1 MSKAI
6 TRDGVW
12 SQTVLCHLIP
22 GVRHVSQ
29 PLLIF
34 HLKVVHVIEADMIL
48 IGEVELVSPI
58 LRAFPGSTWR
68 KSVELTWKCLADRYD
83 IDTNHQCGTHIHIS
97 LDPFFNVRELVQIAQ
112 AVLHFE
118 PAIEALV
125 PEDRRGNDFC
135 KSNWL
140 GSPHLGAANIS
151 RPDSVAKIGK
161 IQDPSELIRCM
172 GNREDRGYSRNFLS
186 LMDKKKRTL
195 EFRKPP
201 GSTTVEQPLSWA
213 EFVLSFIQ
221 AAIKCDSA
229 EQLQRFPAHVGGL
242 QWFLKQ
248 SNVPGV
254 NEHHRLARLFA
265 GQAPMATLQP
275 KPNLEAYGL
284 KLTQLKAAKKM
295 LKEKADADHR
305 RVLDHAKKAQIPH
318 LT

>member
-1 MSKAI
+1 
-6 TRDGVW
+6 
-12 SQTVLCHLIP
+12 
-22 GVRHVSQ
+22 
-29 PLLIF
+29 
-34 HLKVVHVIEADMIL
+34 MIS
-48 IGEVELVSPI
+48 IGGVELISPI

-68 KSVELTWKCLADRYD
+68 KSVELTWKFLADRYD
-83 IDTNHQCGTHIHIS
+83 IDTNHRCGTHVHIS
-97 LDPFFNVRELVQIAQ
+97 LDPFFNVRELVRIAQ

-140 GSPHLGAANIS
+140 GSRQLGAANIS
-151 RPDSVAKIGK
+151 RTDSIAKIGK

-172 GNREDRGYSRNFLS
+172 GNGEDRGYSWNFLS
-186 LMDKKKRTL
+186 LMDKNKRTL

-201 GSTTVEQPLSWA
+201 GSTTVEQTLSWA

-221 AAIKCDSA
+221 AAIRCGST
-229 EQLQRFPAHVGGL
+229 EQLLKVPAHIGGL

-265 GQAPMATLQP
+265 GQDPMATLQP
-275 KPNLEAYGL
+275 KTTYEAFSL
-284 KLTQLKAAKKM
+284 QLTQLRAAKKM
-295 LKEKADADHR
+295 LKQKAVADHR
-305 RVLDHAKKAQIPH
+305 RVLDHAKQAKIPY
-318 LT
+318 